1 MEIIFKKKPVYDEF
15 IKHSLH
21 FTINDRVRV
30 PKFIRSN
37 TFYGFQAFE
46 LNLHLPVIVN
56 TSTLKIHVRMS
67 SIFQNMQTKC
77 IQLIWHFFL

>member
-1 MEIIFKKKPVYDEF
+1 MEIILKKIPVYDEF

-37 TFYGFQAFE
+37 TFHGFQAFE
-46 LNLHLPVIVN
+46 LNLHMPVIVN
-56 TSTLKIHVRMS
+56 TSTLNIHVRMS

-77 IQLIWHFFL
+77 IQLI